1 MKTIP
6 KNKISFKSPAII
18 ASIIFVVV
26 AVSVTAFVIVNN
38 GSDKSSINLSL
49 DEAKNELL
57 MVEDELVGYIPE
69 RAIVKTY
76 PRAEKANTLFKCDED
91 DTFYW
96 PGSAQFDI
104 RPETDSAAIMQ
115 EIYDDWSQKPG
126 WTVKWVDR
134 YTDNGV
140 YHLDMQRD
148 DGLNFGIMN
157 LRSNTVLQF
166 LSFSPCFKL
175 SNYDPNSSY

>member
-1 MKTIP
+1 MKTAT
-6 KNKISFKSPAII
+6 KNKISFRPPIVI
-18 ASIIFVVV
+18 TLVIFTIVVV
-26 AVSVTAFVIVNN
+26 SITIFAIANN
-38 GSDKSSINLSL
+38 SGDKSTIELSL
-49 DEAKNELL
+49 DEAKNELQ
-57 MVEDELVGYIPE
+57 MVEDELVSYIPE
-69 RAIVKTY
+69 NVIVKTY
-76 PRAEKANTLFKCDED
+76 PRAEKANTLFECGED

-126 WTVKWVDR
+126 WTVKWIEQDA
-134 YTDNGV
+134 NNV

-175 SNYDPNSSY
+175 SNYDPNSAY